1 MPGEAGDGM
10 ETDSAAE
17 RRRLACTAIEEP
29 QLKTKRTPTAEHPQ
43 NFANRT
49 VWTGYNLDV
58 LRGLNSE
65 NVDLI
70 YMDPPFD
77 SCSCR

>member
-1 MPGEAGDGM
+1 M
-10 ETDSAAE
+10 
-17 RRRLACTAIEEP
+17 
-29 QLKTKRTPTAEHPQ
+29 KTKRTLTAEHPQ

-49 VWTGYNLDV
+49 MWTGYNLDV

-65 NVDLI
+65 SVDLI

>member
-10 ETDSAAE
+10 QTDSAAE
-17 RRRLACTAIEEP
+17 RRRLACTASEEP
-29 QLKTKRTPTAEHPQ
+29 QLKTKRTPSAEHAQ

-49 VWTGYNLDV
+49 MWTGDNLDV
-58 LRGLNSE
+58 VRGLNSE
-65 NVDLI
+65 SVALI

-77 SCSCR
+77 SCS